1 MQPTA
6 VPLSDND
13 GVLLAHVPRC
23 SPFVKW
29 AGGKTQLLAEF
40 DRFVPKYIDRYFEP
54 FVGGG
59 AMFFHIAARNKQF
72 KAYLTDK
79 NPELINAYNVI
90 KNDVQTLIS
99 LLRKNQRA
107 FNESPNEYYYKLR
120 KETRFVS
127 EAERAARFITLNKTC
142 YNGLYRV
149 NKNGVFNVPIGSYK
163 NPQICDASNL
173 EKVRIN
179 LRFADASIKVTDYKE
194 ALESTQRGDFV
205 YLDPPYDPTS
215 STSRFTSYTEY
226 GFDDD
231 NQEELRNVFERLDR
245 KGCKVILSNS
255 DTPFIRDL
263 YREYSKYLTSVDALR
278 IINCKASRRK
288 GHKELI
294 IRNFP

>member
-6 VPLSDND
+6 VHLTDD
-13 GVLLAHVPRC
+13 DVLRTQVPRC

-29 AGGKTQLLAEF
+29 AGGKTQLLPEL
-40 DRFVPKYIDRYFEP
+40 DPLIPKDFERYFEP

-59 AMFFHIAARNKQF
+59 AMFFHLTRKNRPF

-79 NPELINAYNVI
+79 NPDLINAYNVV

-99 LLRKNQRA
+99 VLRKNQKA
-107 FNESPNEYYYKLR
+107 FRDNREEYYYKLR
-120 KETRFVS
+120 KETKFVS

-142 YNGLYRV
+142 FNGLYRV

-163 NPQICDASNL
+163 NPMICDANNL
-173 EKVRIN
+173 EKVSAN
-179 LRFADASIKVTDYKE
+179 LKFAEAWIKELDYKE
-194 ALESTQRGDFV
+194 ALQMAERGDFI

-215 STSRFTSYTEY
+215 STSNFTSYTEF
-226 GFDDD
+226 GFGDDD
-231 NQEELRNVFERLDR
+231 QKELRDIFDKLDR
-245 KGCKVILSNS
+245 KGCKIILSNS
-255 DTPFIRDL
+255 DTPSIREL
-263 YREYSKYLTSVDALR
+263 YSGYKKYQKTVDALR

-288 GHKELI
+288 GHKELV